1 MACLGHKALC
11 GLPHPGSL
19 PPVSQASYLTVT
31 CRLSGA
37 EGSCSCCICWKGRFT
52 FCPHSKSSTT
62 EAFFKK
68 ASSHFSIRRDR
79 GHHRKG
85 AKFKA
90 ILIMSKTTT
99 TNLFLYYFFEILP
112 HQQHVVVIFFYLLL
126 PPFPPRS
133 VIAFG
138 VSNSK
143 YVRSRA
149 SIPRKTQNTAISQE
163 GITGQLTA
171 SFSQNFSSALLDP
184 KEIFFANPPPLHTVR
199 DPAIGDQAET
209 KPKLAQTSPH
219 PGPNNA
225 IWPQIMSKMAGK

>member
-1 MACLGHKALC
+1 MRLISSRVQRPVGAMACLGHKALC

-112 HQQHVVVIFFYLLL
+112 HQQHVVVIFFTSFYHL
-126 PPFPPRS
+126 FPPGR
-133 VIAFG
+133 
-138 VSNSK
+138 
-143 YVRSRA
+143 
-149 SIPRKTQNTAISQE
+149 
-163 GITGQLTA
+163 
-171 SFSQNFSSALLDP
+171 
-184 KEIFFANPPPLHTVR
+184 
-199 DPAIGDQAET
+199 
-209 KPKLAQTSPH
+209 
-219 PGPNNA
+219 
-225 IWPQIMSKMAGK
+225 